1 MNLYKKSKNSSSDKL
16 NKSNYELN
24 QELNNYS
31 LLNDEIN
38 INNKKEIS
46 KAVKNF
52 YEKQKQS
59 GYSSIINKNNNR
71 YYKAGKSSSIK

>member
-52 YEKQKQS
+52 YEKQKQL

-71 YYKAGKSSSIK
+71 YYKAGRSNSIK